1 MEIEKVLAS
10 IKSCFFCAEEMLY
23 KKWIE
28 NLEIKSVDEDNIV
41 LITYSKK
48 QKEVI
53 EMLKYM
59 FEWYNFKISKIEV
72 IEESIGE
79 IGEEEIDFDKDEVL
93 LIVKSM
99 LKNEMES
106 IVYNTWI
113 KNLEIDSMDEE
124 KIILIVYSDKQ
135 KDVIEKRFN
144 DLLFYTFKYVT
155 KKEKKIEAILK

>member
-1 MEIEKVLAS
+1 MEIKKEKVLES

-41 LITYSKK
+41 LIAYSKK

-53 EMLKYM
+53 EMFKYM
-59 FEWYNFKISKIEV
+59 LEWDNLKISKIEV
-72 IEESIGE
+72 IEES

-99 LKNEMES
+99 LKREMES

-135 KDVIEKRFN
+135 KDAIEKRFN

>member
-53 EMLKYM
+53 EMFKYM
-59 FEWYNFKISKIEV
+59 LEWDNLKISKIEV
-72 IEESIGE
+72 IEES

>member
-59 FEWYNFKISKIEV
+59 FEWHHFKISKIEV
-72 IEESIGE
+72 IEKSIGE
-79 IGEEEIDFDKDEVL
+79 SKKDFDKDEVL

-135 KDVIEKRFN
+135 KDAIEKRFN

>member
-1 MEIEKVLAS
+1 MKKEEDVLSS
-10 IKSCFFCAEEMLY
+10 IKSCFFDVEEMLY

-41 LITYSKK
+41 LIAYSKK

-79 IGEEEIDFDKDEVL
+79 EEIDFDKDEVL

-99 LKNEMES
+99 LKNEIES

-135 KDVIEKRFN
+135 KDAIEKRFN

>member
-1 MEIEKVLAS
+1 MEIKKEKALAS

-41 LITYSKK
+41 LIAYSKK

-53 EMLKYM
+53 EMFKYM
-59 FEWYNFKISKIEV
+59 LEWDNLKISKIEI
-72 IEESIGE
+72 IEESI
-79 IGEEEIDFDKDEVL
+79 EEIDFDKDEVL

-99 LKNEMES
+99 LKREMES

-113 KNLEIDSMDEE
+113 KDLEIESIDDE
-124 KIILIVYSDKQ
+124 KINLIVHSDKQ
-135 KDVIEKRFN
+135 KEAIERRFY
-144 DLLFYTFKYVT
+144 DLLFHTFEYVT
-155 KKEKKIEAILK
+155 KKERKIEAILK

>member
-1 MEIEKVLAS
+1 MEIKKEKVLES

-41 LITYSKK
+41 LIAYSKK

-53 EMLKYM
+53 EMFKYM
-59 FEWYNFKISKIEV
+59 LEWDNLKISKIEV
-72 IEESIGE
+72 IEES

-99 LKNEMES
+99 LKREMES

-113 KNLEIDSMDEE
+113 KDLEIESIDDD
-124 KIILIVYSDKQ
+124 KIVLIVHSDEQ
-135 KDVIEKRFN
+135 KYAIGERFN
-144 DLLFYTFKYVT
+144 ELLFHTFKYVT
-155 KKEKKIEAILK
+155 KKERKIVAILK

>member
-1 MEIEKVLAS
+1 MEIKKEKALAS

-41 LITYSKK
+41 LIAYSKK

-53 EMLKYM
+53 EMFKYM
-59 FEWYNFKISKIEV
+59 LEWDNLKISKIEV
-72 IEESIGE
+72 IEES

-99 LKNEMES
+99 LKREMES

-113 KNLEIDSMDEE
+113 KDLEIESIDDE
-124 KIILIVYSDKQ
+124 KINLIVHSDNQ
-135 KDVIEKRFN
+135 KEAIERRFY
-144 DLLFYTFKYVT
+144 DLLFHTFEYVT
-155 KKEKKIEAILK
+155 KKERKIEAILK

>member
-1 MEIEKVLAS
+1 MKKEEDVLAS
-10 IKSCFFCAEEMLY
+10 IKNCFFDVEERLY

-41 LITYSKK
+41 LIAYSKK

-79 IGEEEIDFDKDEVL
+79 EEIDFDKDEVL

-99 LKNEMES
+99 LKNEIES

-135 KDVIEKRFN
+135 KDAIEKRFN